1 MIPSTLQRSPFW
13 NSDSDREK
21 MRLDP
26 ENIPRLQVRQR
37 FFRSSPE
44 HRSGLAEQ
52 RRARQLGQW
61 PVQSRGLRVK
71 CEAADSC
78 ARLDGSY
85 QGSSSCQNAMS
96 AGSASAT
103 ALQLLF
109 AGVGNGAIYALIAL
123 GFNVIFKSTGAL
135 NFAQGEWVMLG
146 GMIAA
151 AAVAAH
157 ADVWLG
163 CLVAVVI
170 VAAVRLFS
178 ERLIVAPLKRPTPM
192 LITLLSIGLAIST
205 KSVVMLAFGKDPAG
219 YPGFSGDAVLSIFGA
234 RVPAQTLW
242 IIGITLAFIV
252 MAHAFFERTIL
263 GKSLRAVAADREA
276 ASLVG
281 INVRHSVMWSF
292 VIGALAGG
300 IAGTIITPLTFT
312 SYDQGGLIRI
322 QRLQCGDAW
331 RHRQPLWCAG
341 WRDCA
346 RLAGNNGRRIY
357 LISFQGAVAFIVL
370 LTILFALP
378 SGLLGRSEAERV

>member
-1 MIPSTLQRSPFW
+1 
-13 NSDSDREK
+13 
-21 MRLDP
+21 
-26 ENIPRLQVRQR
+26 
-37 FFRSSPE
+37 
-44 HRSGLAEQ
+44 
-52 RRARQLGQW
+52 
-61 PVQSRGLRVK
+61 
-71 CEAADSC
+71 
-78 ARLDGSY
+78 
-85 QGSSSCQNAMS
+85 MS
-96 AGSASAT
+96 AGSAGAT

-151 AAVAAH
+151 AAIASHAAIW
-157 ADVWLG
+157 AG

-170 VAAVRLFS
+170 VAAVGLLS

-205 KSVVMLAFGKDPAG
+205 KSVVMLVLGKDPAG
-219 YPGFSGDAVLSIFGA
+219 YPGFSGDAVLNILGA

-242 IIGITLAFIV
+242 IIGITLVFIV
-252 MAHAFFERTIL
+252 IAHVFFERTIV
-263 GKSLRAVAADREA
+263 GKSLRAVAADRDA

-281 INVRHSVMWSF
+281 INVDHSVMWSF

-300 IAGTIITPLTFT
+300 IAGAIITPQTFT
-312 SYDQGGLIRI
+312 SYDQGGLIGFKGFSAAMLGGI
-322 QRLQCGDAW
+322 GNLYGA
-331 RHRQPLWCAG
+331 LVGGLVLGLLETFAAG
-341 WRDCA
+341 YVSSHFKD
-346 RLAGNNGRRIY
+346 
-357 LISFQGAVAFIVL
+357 AVAFIVL

>member
-1 MIPSTLQRSPFW
+1 
-13 NSDSDREK
+13 
-21 MRLDP
+21 
-26 ENIPRLQVRQR
+26 
-37 FFRSSPE
+37 
-44 HRSGLAEQ
+44 
-52 RRARQLGQW
+52 
-61 PVQSRGLRVK
+61 
-71 CEAADSC
+71 
-78 ARLDGSY
+78 
-85 QGSSSCQNAMS
+85 MS

-170 VAAVRLFS
+170 VAAVGFLS

-205 KSVVMLAFGKDPAG
+205 KSVVMLALGKDPAG

-312 SYDQGGLIRI
+312 SYDQGGLIGFKGFSAAMLGGI
-322 QRLQCGDAW
+322 GNLYGA
-331 RHRQPLWCAG
+331 LVGGIVLGLLETMAAG
-341 WRDCA
+341 
-346 RLAGNNGRRIY
+346 Y
-357 LISFQGAVAFIVL
+357 ISSHFKDAVAFIVL